1 MKWWE
6 SAVEKRVAAMAR
18 GIRLAGDKAL
28 LLGFG
33 EGGGSGCC
41 SGLSRG
47 FYSGRGGWMDGQ
59 PDQRLDI
66 SLPEIFF
73 LGTGI

>member
-6 SAVEKRVAAMAR
+6 SAVEKRVAAIAR

-33 EGGGSGCC
+33 GGVGAVVS
-41 SGLSRG
+41 
-47 FYSGRGGWMDGQ
+47 
-59 PDQRLDI
+59 
-66 SLPEIFF
+66 
-73 LGTGI
+73 